1 MTKQEIINRALAN
14 VEKRRINAVDRC
26 EQTLATLRKDA
37 RWKQNETELRVAT
50 VQTVM
55 AQSNE
60 QKNVAEAKKA
70 KCIAEQKKLLE
81 LSGLTEADLKPHFSC
96 KHCDDSGFVNNL
108 PCECLEREIRAIL
121 TKESDV
127 VNPLFT
133 FDSSTETNTHNKS
146 VYRQAEKLCETPSTN
161 MLLLG
166 NTGSGKTYLLTACVN
181 KCVKLG
187 KTALFTT
194 AYGLNASF
202 LECHL
207 SDARTRQLITDS
219 LVGLDVLAIDDFG
232 TEQTYKNVTAEYLF
246 IILNERLARGK
257 QTFISTNLSLSEL
270 RDRYDERIFS
280 RLLDKKITFIA
291 EMQGEDKRIRL

>member
-14 VEKRRINAVDRC
+14 VEKRRIAAVDRC
-26 EQTLATLRKDA
+26 EQTLATLRKDTS
-37 RWKQNETELRVAT
+37 WKQNETELRVAT
-50 VQTVM
+50 VQAVM
-55 AQSNE
+55 AQNNE
-60 QKNVAEAKKA
+60 QKIAADAKKA
-70 KCIAEQKKLLE
+70 TCLTEQKRLLAQN
-81 LSGLTEADLKPHFSC
+81 GLTEADLKPRFSC
-96 KHCDDSGFVNNL
+96 KHCNDSGFVNNQ
-108 PCECLEREIRAIL
+108 PCECLEKEIRAIL

-133 FDSSTETNTHNKS
+133 FERSTETNAHNKS

-161 MLLLG
+161 ILLLG

-181 KCVKLG
+181 KCVRLG

-194 AYGLNASF
+194 AYSLNASF

-207 SDARTRQLITDS
+207 SDARTRQLITES

-232 TEQTYKNVTAEYLF
+232 TEQTYKNVTAEYMF
-246 IILNERLARGK
+246 IVLNERLARGK

-280 RLLDKKITFIA
+280 RLLDKSVTFIA